1 VPGQAGVTARRAPA
15 QRARGRGY
23 PRQRRLPAGLSI
35 AWVPVPA
42 WRGSQPPP
50 GAYRY

>member
-1 VPGQAGVTARRAPA
+1 VRTAAPSRRVPA

-23 PRQRRLPAGLSI
+23 PRQRGLPAGLSI